1 MDSRSLSLVA
11 CILGVT
17 ATAHAQPGATQ
28 PAGTEAAPV
37 AESAEPDVPSGILED
52 ANSGR
57 VWVMPT
63 ALLPPQGTW
72 SLNNYEIVF
81 VGGSYA
87 LTDNFQLSGAA
98 MVPMDEGGPELA
110 LLSAKLG
117 LLALE
122 RFHLAV
128 QGSTLMEREGRIAR
142 IGRMGTLVGGVV
154 SLCVDR
160 DCHSLL
166 NGYVGAGFSILGD
179 ESSVPLVL
187 SASLVQRISPHIKLM
202 LEVDSGL
209 ILNPLYEEDGGV
221 MVDYGLRITS
231 RSIGVD
237 LGLLRPICA
246 ECGGHGEFPLGIPWL
261 ALSYRG
267 I

>member
-1 MDSRSLSLVA
+1 MA
-11 CILGVT
+11 K
-17 ATAHAQPGATQ
+17 
-28 PAGTEAAPV
+28 
-37 AESAEPDVPSGILED
+37 SAEPDVPAGILED

-72 SLNNYEIVF
+72 SIDNYEIIF

-87 LTDNFQLSGAA
+87 LTDNLQLSGAA

-110 LLSAKLG
+110 FLSAKLG
-117 LLALE
+117 LLAVE
-122 RFHLAV
+122 RFHLAL
-128 QGSTLMEREGRIAR
+128 QGSTLLDREGR
-142 IGRMGTLVGGVV
+142 IGRMGTLVGGVA
-154 SLCVDR
+154 SLCMDR

-187 SASLVQRISPHIKLM
+187 SASLVQRISPHVKLM

-209 ILNPLYEEDGGV
+209 ILNPIYDEDRGI
-221 MVDYGLRITS
+221 MVNYGLRITS